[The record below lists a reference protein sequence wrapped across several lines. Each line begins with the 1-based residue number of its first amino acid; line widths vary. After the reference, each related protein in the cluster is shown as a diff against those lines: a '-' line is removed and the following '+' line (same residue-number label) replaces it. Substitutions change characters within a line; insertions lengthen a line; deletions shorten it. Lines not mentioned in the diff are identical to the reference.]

1 MIKPQ
6 YIYKAKNFIFE
17 NNVNPAPKYFVVF
30 HIDED
35 STLLFSLTTSKS
47 KLPSNLD
54 LPEIDGCV
62 FFNDER
68 GYGHSYILKQDCII
82 GSNNFAFSERT
93 YIQIEFR
100 TQLKEVN
107 NEDLIEKYVTK
118 ELIECCCLFD
128 DEFEKILSCL
138 LQSKFLKNKHKRVIQ
153 QKLFKE

>member
-30 HIDED
+30 HIDEE

-47 KLPSNLD
+47 KLPSDLD
-54 LPEIDGCV
+54 LPETNGCV

-68 GYGHSYILKQDCII
+68 GYGHSYILKQNCVI
-82 GSNNFAFSERT
+82 GSNDFAFTERT

-107 NEDLIEKYVTK
+107 SDNLIEKYVTE
-118 ELIECCCLFD
+118 ELVECCCLFD
-128 DEFEKILSCL
+128 DEFERILSCL
-138 LQSKFLKNKHKRVIQ
+138 LQSKFLKNKHKRAIY
-153 QKLFKE
+153 QKLQKD

>member
-17 NNVNPAPKYFVVF
+17 NNVSPAPKYFVVF

-35 STLLFSLTTSKS
+35 SILLFSLTTSKS
-47 KLPSNLD
+47 KLPSDLD

-82 GSNNFAFSERT
+82 GSNNFAFTERT

-100 TQLKEVN
+100 TQLKEIN
-107 NEDLIEKYVTK
+107 SENLIEKYVTK

-128 DEFEKILSCL
+128 DEFEKILICL

-153 QKLFKE
+153 QKLRIA